1 MIRKTFFAERRRRYA
16 ARKRKPED
24 LTAKKN
30 LALEVIGR
38 LKKEYPDAGCTLD
51 YDHAWQAAGQRA
63 AGGPMHGRPGEY
75 RSGGPVCPLPQRG
88 RTGRCRAGGHRGHR
102 QALRTGALQGA
113 GYLGLHAHAA
123 GQVQLPGAY
132 YL

>member
-1 MIRKTFFAERRRRYA
+1 MP
-16 ARKRKPED
+16 ARKKEPED
-24 LTAKKN
+24 LTAKKE
-30 LALEVIGR
+30 LALEVIDR

-51 YDHAWQAAGQRA
+51 YDHAWQLLVSVRLAAQCTDARVNIVVEDLFA
-63 AGGPMHGRPGEY
+63 R
-75 RSGGPVCPLPQRG
+75 
-88 RTGRCRAGGHRGHR
+88 RCRAGGHRGHR

>member
-1 MIRKTFFAERRRRYA
+1 MP
-16 ARKRKPED
+16 ARKKEPED
-24 LTAKKN
+24 LTAKKE
-30 LALEVIGR
+30 LALEVIRPAQKRISGCR
-38 LKKEYPDAGCTLD
+38 LHTGLRSRMA
-51 YDHAWQAAGQRA
+51 AAGQRA
-63 AGGPMHGRPGEY
+63 AGGPVHGRPGEY

>member
-1 MIRKTFFAERRRRYA
+1 MP
-16 ARKRKPED
+16 ARKKEPED
-24 LTAKKN
+24 LTAKKE
-30 LALEVIGR
+30 LALEVIDR

-51 YDHAWQAAGQRA
+51 YDHAWQLLVSVRLAAQCTDARVNIVVEDLFA
-63 AGGPMHGRPGEY
+63 RYP
-75 RSGGPVCPLPQRG
+75 S
-88 RTGRCRAGGHRGHR
+88 GHR